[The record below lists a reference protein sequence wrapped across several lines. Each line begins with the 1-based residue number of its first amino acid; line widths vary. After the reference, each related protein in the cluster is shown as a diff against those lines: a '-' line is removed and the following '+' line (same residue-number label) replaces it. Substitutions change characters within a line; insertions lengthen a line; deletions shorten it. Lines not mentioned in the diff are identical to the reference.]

1 MSTETLSIRIDSAMK
16 EKLEALA
23 EQTQR
28 SKSFLAAEAIAAYVE
43 LESWQIGEIEAGI
56 RDDDAGRV
64 VGHEQVKQWLAGWGT
79 KGQPKGRR

>member
-43 LESWQIGEIEAGI
+43 LESWQIGEIRAGVAEL
-56 RDDDAGRV
+56 DARKGIDGGSVRKSV
-64 VGHEQVKQWLAGWGT
+64 RSLLQKGSRRSKQ
-79 KGQPKGRR
+79 

>member
-56 RDDDAGRV
+56 ADDETGRV
-64 VGHEQVKQWLAGWGT
+64 VNHEEVKKWLSGWGT
-79 KGQPKGRR
+79 KERPKARR

>member
-43 LESWQIGEIEAGI
+43 LESWQIGEIRAGI
-56 RDDDAGRV
+56 AELDAKKGIDGDAVRKSARVWIQQSGR
-64 VGHEQVKQWLAGWGT
+64 KS
-79 KGQPKGRR
+79 KR